1 MKTYEKNMADTA
13 LVVKSL
19 KVLENIDG
27 GGIKEIKNTVEA
39 VKRQTTAQAKQQEEY
54 WKSLSDDGV
63 ITVIEKQTLYRETQN
78 IARSYAA
85 ITQQA
90 AALQITAAL
99 LNDFVRTYEAL
110 HTYLYTTL
118 KVFDDMS
125 SETVIDDRN
134 TFNTYFSNYYFEENF
149 VLIAITAGILDTL
162 DFRVLESLSEPGEE
176 GETAIYRGG
185 LYQYVNGAWK
195 SVTTGAYKGPRTE
208 LPGDEEDSFFIV
220 SESFT
225 LTEGLII
232 NGEELYVNG
241 EPLGITHTYLKGLI
255 YYCQDGVWLP
265 ENDKTNWRYAAAFAD
280 VINITGELPQ
290 IFQDAIDDLQDQIDT
305 KASTASLAQE
315 IQDRQGQYTLIAGDI
330 VRIDD
335 DITGILN
342 RVSGTETNITNILDD
357 IDGEGGIVEQIND
370 IANDIDGN
378 DGIKDQLSNIADNI
392 DSITDDID
400 ALDGTVDGVISD
412 VAGHTAELAT
422 QAQALTN
429 QAQALEN
436 LANEVDDKATQE
448 ALNNLATELRNRA
461 TTIEQ
466 ALATKV
472 SHLPVYFGAK
482 TTVPSNP
489 QEGDF
494 YLFTGTGTDNSKIKR
509 YTNGSW
515 ETLDP
520 TISANRNYYMM
531 ALEDILAA
539 NNPASGYF
547 SALFAQ
553 AFFTACA
560 DITTLDVKTI
570 YLRQTGAIQSA
581 NAVYTAQQ
589 VGFRLDADG
598 NIDANGNMHFGA
610 SSTNKVAIGVD
621 LYNSQGQFMPD
632 FNDYD
637 VVIGGRTKIKGHLD
651 GATGSFSGVINTD
664 EECYAAGFE
673 LSGLKPGNQS
683 LKKMS
688 LSRAIQEEKHVDIVR
703 WQIPA
708 SGEVSVKG
716 ICNPVDQGG
725 YFSISINDVEVYRKE
740 IQSNYVDVQIDTN
753 ITIQSGDVIEL
764 KAHGYSFG
772 AMNGKVYFEGGIYS
786 ATRNSLVSYLGQL
799 VYGSSPISPVR

>member
-27 GGIKEIKNTVEA
+27 GGIKEIKNTVES

-125 SETVIDDRN
+125 SETVLDDRAA
-134 TFNTYFSNYYFEENF
+134 FNTYFSNYYFEENF

-162 DFRVLESLSEPGEE
+162 EFRVLESLSEPGEE
-176 GETAIYRGG
+176 GETAIYKGG

-195 SVTTGAYKGPRTE
+195 SVTTGAYKGPRNE

-305 KASTASLAQE
+305 NTTSLAQE

-392 DSITDDID
+392 DSITDNID

-429 QAQALEN
+429 QAQALEK
-436 LANEVDDKATQE
+436 LADEVDDKATQE
-448 ALNNLATELRNRA
+448 ALNNLAIELRNRA

-466 ALATKV
+466 ALATKI
-472 SHLPVYFGAK
+472 SHLPVYFGPQS
-482 TTVPSNP
+482 TIPQNP
-489 QEGDF
+489 QEGDYF
-494 YLFTGTGTDNSKIKR
+494 LYSGSNNEKWIKSIIYRWKNNSW
-509 YTNGSW
+509 Y
-515 ETLDP
+515 ETPNDYPYGLDP
-520 TISANRNYYMM
+520 TNTEFRSYYMT
-531 ALEDILAA
+531 ALEDVLATNVA
-539 NNPASGYF
+539 GQGYF
-547 SALFAQ
+547 STVFTES
-553 AFFTACA
+553 FFGNAA
-560 DITTLDVKTI
+560 TLNSLATKEI
-570 YLRQTGAIQSA
+570 YLRQDGHIMSDKTTYDFQK
-581 NAVYTAQQ
+581 N
-589 VGFRLDADG
+589 GFKLDADG
-598 NIDANGNMHFGA
+598 DIDANGNMHFGA

-621 LYNSQGQFMPD
+621 LYNSQNQFMPD

-637 VVIGGRTKIKGHLD
+637 VVIGGRTR
-651 GATGSFSGVINTD
+651 F
-664 EECYAAGFE
+664 
-673 LSGLKPGNQS
+673 Q
-683 LKKMS
+683 
-688 LSRAIQEEKHVDIVR
+688 
-703 WQIPA
+703 
-708 SGEVSVKG
+708 GE
-716 ICNPVDQGG
+716 
-725 YFSISINDVEVYRKE
+725 
-740 IQSNYVDVQIDTN
+740 
-753 ITIQSGDVIEL
+753 
-764 KAHGYSFG
+764 
-772 AMNGKVYFEGGIYS
+772 
-786 ATRNSLVSYLGQL
+786 
-799 VYGSSPISPVR
+799 VYGSVIRSGSLRIESGQRPDLIERIQKNSDCFDVWDRLTELGFNSTVQTPEAVLGNGKYMRYGDTELINVQLTNERFGLQTQFKIIFNQTITIDFWDDEEDPKFPETLDIYKIITVGLLMKLEDLPTIKPSQSGIVYVDLDKNLKIS

>member
-1 MKTYEKNMADTA
+1 MGKTYEKNMADTA

-39 VKRQTTAQAKQQEEY
+39 VKKQTTAQAKQQEEY

-110 HTYLYTTL
+110 HAYLYTTL

-162 DFRVLESLSEPGEE
+162 EFRVLESLTEPGEE
-176 GETAIYRGG
+176 GETAIYQGG

-208 LPGDEEDSFFIV
+208 LPGGEEGAFFIV

-241 EPLGITHTYLKGLI
+241 EALGITHTYIKGLI
-255 YYCQDGVWLP
+255 YYCQDGVWIP

-290 IFQDAIDDLQDQIDT
+290 IFQDAIDDLQEQIDSNVQSLEEEIAT
-305 KASTASLAQE
+305 K
-315 IQDRQGQYTLIAGDI
+315 QGQYTIISGDMVLIDDAIQDI
-330 VRIDD
+330 VVRANGVD
-335 DITGILN
+335 
-342 RVSGTETNITNILDD
+342 ETL
-357 IDGEGGIVEQIND
+357 EEQ
-370 IANDIDGN
+370 AE
-378 DGIKDQLSNIADNI
+378 
-392 DSITDDID
+392 
-400 ALDGTVDGVISD
+400 ALRNQ
-412 VAGHTAELAT
+412 AAELEAQGEDVTDLLSRAT
-422 QAQALTN
+422 V
-429 QAQALEN
+429 LEN
-436 LANEVDDKATQE
+436 QMAGK
-448 ALNNLATELRNRA
+448 
-461 TTIEQ
+461 I
-466 ALATKV
+466 
-472 SHLPVYFGAK
+472 SHLPVYFGAR

-520 TISANRNYYMM
+520 GISANRNYYMM

-547 SALFAQ
+547 NALFAQ

-581 NAVYTAQQ
+581 NVAYDMQRA
-589 VGFRLDADG
+589 GLRIDSSG

-621 LYNSQGQFMPD
+621 LYNSQNQYMPD

-637 VVIGGRTKIKGHLD
+637 VVIGGRTKIKGILD
-651 GATGSFSGVINTD
+651 GATGTFRG
-664 EECYAAGFE
+664 A
-673 LSGLKPGNQS
+673 LSGASGTFEGSVSGESGKFNSIVMHNLESGSVQNASYSSEKSAYLHSRRFKWSPYIETSECSIFMDWYVGIRVNAES
-683 LKKMS
+683 SRTATFEIYLKKNGNVTEDDYDYHETITHTF
-688 LSRAIQEEKHVDIVR
+688 RN
-703 WQIPA
+703 
-708 SGEVSVKG
+708 G
-716 ICNPVDQGG
+716 
-725 YFSISINDVEVYRKE
+725 SISRDDRYDWLYCQEYIAELDEIGTYYTFMIKSSESSLGNNSYFRLRVKNSIFLPLLRVQGLFEESYR
-740 IQSNYVDVQIDTN
+740 
-753 ITIQSGDVIEL
+753 
-764 KAHGYSFG
+764 
-772 AMNGKVYFEGGIYS
+772 
-786 ATRNSLVSYLGQL
+786 
-799 VYGSSPISPVR
+799 